1 MSGRDQLL
9 VSRSEAAAML
19 GVSLS
24 TIKRMEHTGELPEP
38 IKFNERIVRH
48 RLVDI
53 EEVARTMRPI
63 MPD

>member
-1 MSGRDQLL
+1 
-9 VSRSEAAAML
+9 ML